1 MENEK
6 TFTEIM
12 DALVAECESVL
23 KKYLPDP
30 RNMPEGEQYASLVAE
45 AMQYSA
51 MAGGKRLRPLLI
63 ARICDMYGGR
73 RELAEPF
80 MAALEMIH
88 NYSLVHDDLPAMDD
102 DDYRRGR
109 KTTHIV
115 FGEGMAVLAGDA
127 LLNFAYETA
136 VCAFSAAR
144 TPAETAAVIRS
155 LKILAKNAGIYGMV
169 GGQCADL
176 EAENRQEEVTG
187 DMLQYIHSH
196 KTACLIDSGFE
207 IGAILA
213 GAPEEDIRRLEQIA
227 LYTGLAFQI
236 QDDILDVIGDSAELG
251 KPVGSDEEEGKTTY
265 VTLYGLDQASRRVQ
279 ELSSRALEEFDKLSV
294 RDGFLRELILRL
306 VSRRKADTQSV
317 PTKYTFSMTLKG
329 RW

>member
-236 QDDILDVIGDSAELG
+236 QDDILDVICDSAELG

-306 VSRRKADTQSV
+306 VSRRK
-317 PTKYTFSMTLKG
+317 
-329 RW
+329 

>member
-144 TPAETAAVIRS
+144 TEAETAAVIRS
-155 LKILAKNAGIYGMV
+155 LKILARNAGIFGMV

-279 ELSSRALEEFDKLSV
+279 ELSGRALEEFDKLSV

-306 VSRRKADTQSV
+306 VSRRK
-317 PTKYTFSMTLKG
+317 
-329 RW
+329 

>member
-30 RNMPEGEQYASLVAE
+30 RNMPEGEQYASLVAQ

-251 KPVGSDEEEGKTTY
+251 KPVGSADAEGKTTY
-265 VTLYGLDQASRRVQ
+265 VTLYGLAQVPCRVQ
-279 ELSSRALEEFDKLSV
+279 
-294 RDGFLRELILRL
+294 
-306 VSRRKADTQSV
+306 
-317 PTKYTFSMTLKG
+317 
-329 RW
+329 